1 MAQQSNLKIN
11 SFKIF
16 GERHTGTNAVG
27 LFLRENFNLG
37 FKYYDY
43 LGWKHRL
50 APKKSEIEKFDLETT
65 LFVFTFRNPYSWLKS
80 MHHEPYYSHYRRI
93 TELEFISFVQFQ
105 IEDYENVI
113 TLWNEKNRSYLE
125 MKELVPYG
133 LVIRIEDF
141 HSDQFHIFNQV
152 SEKVKFNGKFIPID
166 SYIGG
171 RGYTEEK
178 DVSKSLKLPHL
189 SKSEIETINHH
200 LDKDL
205 MEQLNYNLL
214 P

>member
-1 MAQQSNLKIN
+1 
-11 SFKIF
+11 
-16 GERHTGTNAVG
+16 
-27 LFLRENFNLG
+27 
-37 FKYYDY
+37 
-43 LGWKHRL
+43 
-50 APKKSEIEKFDLETT
+50 
-65 LFVFTFRNPYSWLKS
+65 

-93 TELEFISFVQFQ
+93 TELEFINFVQFQ

-125 MKELVPYG
+125 MKELLPYA
-133 LVIRIEDF
+133 LAIRIEDF

-152 SEKVKFNGKFIPID
+152 SEKVQFNGKFIPVH
-166 SYIGG
+166 SYVGG

-189 SKSEIETINHH
+189 SKLEIETINHY

-205 MEQLNYNLL
+205 MERLNYNLL

>member
-1 MAQQSNLKIN
+1 
-11 SFKIF
+11 
-16 GERHTGTNAVG
+16 
-27 LFLRENFNLG
+27 
-37 FKYYDY
+37 
-43 LGWKHRL
+43 
-50 APKKSEIEKFDLETT
+50 
-65 LFVFTFRNPYSWLKS
+65 

-93 TELEFISFVQFQ
+93 TELDFLNFVQFQ

-125 MKELVPYG
+125 MKELLPYA
-133 LVIRIEDF
+133 LAIRIEDF
-141 HSDQFHIFNQV
+141 HSDQFHVFNQV
-152 SEKVKFNGKFIPID
+152 SEEIQFNGKFMPIH
-166 SYIGG
+166 SYVGG

-189 SKSEIETINHH
+189 SKLEIETINDY

-205 MEQLNYNLL
+205 MERLNYNLL